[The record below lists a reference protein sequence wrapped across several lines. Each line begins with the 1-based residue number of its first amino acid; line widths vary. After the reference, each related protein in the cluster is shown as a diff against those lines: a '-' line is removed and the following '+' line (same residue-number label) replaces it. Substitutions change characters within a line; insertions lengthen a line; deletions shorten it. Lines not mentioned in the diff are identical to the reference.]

1 MRRWLIVLVLA
12 FGWLFST
19 PAQATPLVTDNTI
32 RFSYT
37 WGSYAVIFT
46 DSVVTVTVA
55 NDVTNKIGG
64 NGEVIDT
71 YRLTFA
77 NQVIEVT
84 EKHGPRDYT
93 FTGSGTLVLEGID
106 RGFWAGHYG
115 PVMTVSVSP
124 IVQPEEPITQS
135 PQTQSPTQ
143 SDASESPSLLWDY
156 SINENDVLQAQ
167 APAGKIFS
175 SMVARYVAIDDD
187 CGLDVSE
194 IVGAVL
200 IGTSSGSISAT
211 NDVFGDPCPGWYKK
225 LIVSVEYSSAVLLP
239 PSESAPVEAQTQS
252 SESQVS
258 SQSPS
263 PESTPQAQPSPEP
276 QPSPQP
282 TYEPLPTPEPIQPQ
296 PTPEP
301 TPSETP
307 TASSPSQSPEP
318 EPTES
323 PIVPSEP
330 PTQSTVT
337 PQPTPQATTSPE
349 PQPSPIIEPS
359 PVQSSEVII
368 EEPATTATEVTEI
381 PKEAFGS
388 SLSEAIQ
395 ASVTQA
401 IGAVTE
407 AVGELVEAF
416 ATAGLDMTPE
426 QREEAQDVVVS
437 TVMASQ
443 VAAGIRKIK

>member
-37 WGSYAVIFT
+37 WGSYALTFT
-46 DSVVTVTVA
+46 DSVVIVTVV

-77 NQVIEVT
+77 EQVIEVT
-84 EKHGPRDYT
+84 EKHGPLDYT

-135 PQTQSPTQ
+135 PQTESPTQ

-156 SINENDVLQAQ
+156 SINENDVLQAE

-175 SMVARYVAIDDD
+175 SVVARYVAIDDD

-211 NDVFGDPCPGWYKK
+211 NDVFSDPCPGWYKK
-225 LIVSVEYSSAVLLP
+225 LIVSVEYSNLMLP
-239 PSESAPVEAQTQS
+239 VTESPEVTESATL
-252 SESQVS
+252 
-258 SQSPS
+258 S
-263 PESTPQAQPSPEP
+263 PEPEVQPTPTPSPEP
-276 QPSPQP
+276 SPS
-282 TYEPLPTPEPIQPQ
+282 PEPIQPQ

-323 PIVPSEP
+323 PIVPSES
-330 PTQSTVT
+330 PTQSVVT

-368 EEPATTATEVTEI
+368 EEPATTTPQVTEI
-381 PKEAFGS
+381 PEEAFGS

>member
-37 WGSYAVIFT
+37 WGSYALTFT
-46 DSVVTVTVA
+46 DSVVIVTVA

-124 IVQPEEPITQS
+124 IALPEEPITQS
-135 PQTQSPTQ
+135 PQTESPTQ

-156 SINENDVLQAQ
+156 SINENDVLQAE

-175 SMVARYVAIDDD
+175 SVVARYVAIDDD
-187 CGLDVSE
+187 CGLDVSQ

-200 IGTSSGSISAT
+200 IGTSSGSINAT

-239 PSESAPVEAQTQS
+239 VTESPVVTESATL
-252 SESQVS
+252 SQE
-258 SQSPS
+258 
-263 PESTPQAQPSPEP
+263 PEPQPTPTPSPEP
-276 QPSPQP
+276 S
-282 TYEPLPTPEPIQPQ
+282 PEPIQPQ

-307 TASSPSQSPEP
+307 TASSSRANSAKPWQLR
-318 EPTES
+318 
-323 PIVPSEP
+323 P
-330 PTQSTVT
+330 PAKRVLLPLREKDFFTPAGAQAGSGSTSR
-337 PQPTPQATTSPE
+337 PRP
-349 PQPSPIIEPS
+349 
-359 PVQSSEVII
+359 
-368 EEPATTATEVTEI
+368 
-381 PKEAFGS
+381 
-388 SLSEAIQ
+388 
-395 ASVTQA
+395 
-401 IGAVTE
+401 
-407 AVGELVEAF
+407 
-416 ATAGLDMTPE
+416 TAGTPGPG
-426 QREEAQDVVVS
+426 RCGPG
-437 TVMASQ
+437 T
-443 VAAGIRKIK
+443 R

>member
-1 MRRWLIVLVLA
+1 
-12 FGWLFST
+12 
-19 PAQATPLVTDNTI
+19 
-32 RFSYT
+32 
-37 WGSYAVIFT
+37 
-46 DSVVTVTVA
+46 
-55 NDVTNKIGG
+55 
-64 NGEVIDT
+64 
-71 YRLTFA
+71 
-77 NQVIEVT
+77 
-84 EKHGPRDYT
+84 
-93 FTGSGTLVLEGID
+93 
-106 RGFWAGHYG
+106 
-115 PVMTVSVSP
+115 
-124 IVQPEEPITQS
+124 
-135 PQTQSPTQ
+135 
-143 SDASESPSLLWDY
+143 
-156 SINENDVLQAQ
+156 
-167 APAGKIFS
+167 
-175 SMVARYVAIDDD
+175 MVARYVAIDDD

-211 NDVFGDPCPGWYKK
+211 NDVFSDPCPGWYKK
-225 LIVSVEYSSAVLLP
+225 LIVSVEYSNLMLP
-239 PSESAPVEAQTQS
+239 VTESPQATESATL
-252 SESQVS
+252 
-258 SQSPS
+258 S
-263 PESTPQAQPSPEP
+263 PEPEVQPTPTPSPEP
-276 QPSPQP
+276 S
-282 TYEPLPTPEPIQPQ
+282 PEPIQPQ

-307 TASSPSQSPEP
+307 TASSPSQSPKP

-330 PTQSTVT
+330 PTQSVVI
-337 PQPTPQATTSPE
+337 PQPTQQATTSPE

-381 PKEAFGS
+381 PEEAFGS

>member
-1 MRRWLIVLVLA
+1 
-12 FGWLFST
+12 
-19 PAQATPLVTDNTI
+19 
-32 RFSYT
+32 
-37 WGSYAVIFT
+37 
-46 DSVVTVTVA
+46 
-55 NDVTNKIGG
+55 
-64 NGEVIDT
+64 
-71 YRLTFA
+71 
-77 NQVIEVT
+77 
-84 EKHGPRDYT
+84 
-93 FTGSGTLVLEGID
+93 
-106 RGFWAGHYG
+106 
-115 PVMTVSVSP
+115 
-124 IVQPEEPITQS
+124 
-135 PQTQSPTQ
+135 
-143 SDASESPSLLWDY
+143 
-156 SINENDVLQAQ
+156 
-167 APAGKIFS
+167 
-175 SMVARYVAIDDD
+175 MVARYVAIDDD

-211 NDVFGDPCPGWYKK
+211 NDVFSDPCPGWYKK

-307 TASSPSQSPEP
+307 TASSPSQSPEL

-330 PTQSTVT
+330 PTQSVVT

-368 EEPATTATEVTEI
+368 EEPATTTPEVTEI
-381 PKEAFGS
+381 PEEAFGS